1 MLLSDATRE
10 SIDGTIV
17 GEIATKRESGE
28 SGVSEGCRSITRR
41 FGGPIDEEER
51 CAPLGERARDGFA
64 DLPLPPRS
72 RQQNRIAEIVSR
84 HGTEYVYDWLRM
96 PTNRHY
102 RFAERLER
110 CILRGGDRQRVG
122 ERGERARRHWRG
134 NVKSR
139 IAQSQSLESRRA
151 TRVHHVCVA

>member
-1 MLLSDATRE
+1 CRGEIDRDHAVPRIDIALGEGSAQREAARHVDQRRQPIAVVLLDATGE
-10 SIDGTIV
+10 GVDGTTV

-28 SGVSEGCRSITRR
+28 SGVSEGCCSITRR

-110 CILRGGDRQRVG
+110 LG
-122 ERGERARRHWRG
+122 
-134 NVKSR
+134 
-139 IAQSQSLESRRA
+139 
-151 TRVHHVCVA
+151 